1 MLQNAFVT
9 IVSNRR
15 LLVQLQNVSSTF
27 DLWREQLLH
36 LRMPLSPQ
44 APSSYQDHHT
54 SLNALHQK
62 HALVL
67 AQAEAAASQF
77 RAEADAAQQ
86 RVMAPFLC

>member
-1 MLQNAFVT
+1 MQ
-9 IVSNRR
+9 
-15 LLVQLQNVSSTF
+15 
-27 DLWREQLLH
+27 
-36 LRMPLSPQ
+36 LSPHV
-44 APSSYQDHHT
+44 PSSYQDHHT